1 MNEFPMK
8 MLRQT
13 LPWLLSFGLVACG
26 GGGGSAGTSLYG
38 DGSTTPTSSAA
49 SVDLIASAVQVPSA
63 GDQVTVTAT
72 VKDAGNVGL
81 AAAPITFSTDT
92 GTLTSA
98 ASKTDASGTATV
110 VLSAGSNRNNRT
122 IVVTATSGSVSGTIS
137 LPVVGTKLTV
147 AGVTTVKLGGTAS
160 LTVTA
165 VDSKSV
171 AIAGLSIAV
180 TSSLN
185 NGLSATTITT
195 DALGNAT
202 LTYTATNAGT
212 DTLNFTGGGTSAAAT
227 TITVSA
233 EDFAFLLPDPDTS
246 VPVTVKQPVSVR
258 YASNGVPQSGKTV
271 SFAATAGSITVA
283 DTSGTT
289 PTCTSTTAA
298 STTTTNASGVASVC
312 IASATAG
319 SATVQ
324 ATLTGVAGV
333 AAQATLPISFVAVTP
348 AKLVL
353 QVSPTALSPNTSTSS
368 NQKATVLATVTDAV
382 GNPVSGVTVDFN
394 RCLDPSGG
402 SLTQPSAVTSS
413 SGQASVQYAAGPT
426 STASNGVLLQAT
438 VEGSSAI
445 TLPACSAGASNS
457 TNNTASL
464 TVNQSALF
472 IALGTGNTVVSL
484 DTQTYQKD
492 WVVYVTDSNGVAVSN
507 VNVTIK
513 VLPVQ
518 YRKGVLSFQ
527 TPWDYDFTKGIYTC
541 ANEDANYNGTLD
553 PAATGVPAE
562 DANGDG
568 IIEPGN
574 VVSVTTSAT
583 NGASSGT
590 VTTGSTGRAT
600 ISLVYAK
607 SYSKWVQVKL
617 VAAAVVS
624 GTESTTQAVFWAPG
638 AAPDYSS
645 QTVSPPGETSPFG
658 TNNCTTAN

>member
-1 MNEFPMK
+1 MK

-13 LPWLLSFGLVACG
+13 LPWLLSIGLVACG
-26 GGGGSAGTSLYG
+26 GGGGSAGTPLYG
-38 DGSTTPTSSAA
+38 GGTTTPTSSAA
-49 SVDLIASAVQVPSA
+49 SVDVIASAVQVPSA

-72 VKDAGNVGL
+72 VKDSGNVGL

-98 ASKTDASGTATV
+98 ASKTDATGTATV

-122 IVVTATSGSVSGTIS
+122 IVVTATSGSASGKIS
-137 LPVVGTKLTV
+137 LPVVGTSVDV
-147 AGVTTVKLGGTAS
+147 AGVSTVKLGNTAT

-165 VDSKSV
+165 KDSKSV
-171 AIAGLSIAV
+171 AISGLDIAV

-185 NGLSATTITT
+185 NGLSATTVTT
-195 DALGNAT
+195 DALGSAT
-202 LTYTATNAGT
+202 VTYTATNAGA
-212 DTLNFTGGGTSAAAT
+212 DTVNFVGGGASKSQA
-227 TITVSA
+227 ITVSA
-233 EDFAFLLPDPDTS
+233 EDFSFSSPAAD
-246 VPVTVKQPVSVR
+246 VAIPVTIKQAVSIR
-258 YASNGVPQSGKTV
+258 YTSNNVPQSGKTI
-271 SFAATAGSITVA
+271 SFAATAGSITLA
-283 DTSGTT
+283 DNTVS
-289 PTCTSTTAA
+289 PATCASTTAA
-298 STTTTNASGVASVC
+298 STATTNASGVASVC
-312 IASATAG
+312 VASATAG

-333 AAQATLPISFVAVTP
+333 SAQATLPISFVAVTP
-348 AKLVL
+348 SKLVL

-368 NQKATVLATVTDAV
+368 NQKATVLATVTDAG

-402 SLTQPSAVTSS
+402 NLTQPSAVTNS

-438 VEGSSAI
+438 VEGSSSI
-445 TLPACSAGASNS
+445 TVPACSAGASNA

-464 TVNQSALF
+464 TVSQSALF
-472 IALGTGNTVVSL
+472 IALGTGNTITAIDS
-484 DTQTYQKD
+484 QTYQKD

-513 VLPVQ
+513 VLPLQ
-518 YRKGVLSFQ
+518 YAKGHLEFGTNVSASAS
-527 TPWDYDFTKGIYTC
+527 WDYAAGYFTC
-541 ANEDANYNGTLD
+541 ANEDANYNGILD
-553 PAATGVPAE
+553 PGSTGVPAE

-574 VVSVTTSAT
+574 VISVTTSST
-583 NGASSGT
+583 SSASSGI

-607 SYSKWVQVKL
+607 SYAKWVQVKL
-617 VAAAVVS
+617 VAAAVVT
-624 GTESTTQAVFWAPG
+624 GTESTTQSIFWAPG
-638 AAPDYSS
+638 AAQDYSS
-645 QTVSPPGETSPFG
+645 ATVSPPGQISPFG
-658 TNNCTTAN
+658 VNNCTTAN